1 MGGLGHFHLES
12 LGGVFRNYTLC
23 VVVNNPLIA
32 VHTEKKESIRMS
44 SLTFG
49 CEIQD
54 REASTGSCCGVYN
67 FQSMVL
73 QFAFKGVVTVS
84 ILLAALIN
92 STNFSRDHL
101 FICNA
106 QAFPA

>member
-1 MGGLGHFHLES
+1 MGGLGHFHVES
-12 LGGVFRNYTLC
+12 LGGVLRNYTLC

-67 FQSMVL
+67 
-73 QFAFKGVVTVS
+73 
-84 ILLAALIN
+84 I
-92 STNFSRDHL
+92 
-101 FICNA
+101 
-106 QAFPA
+106 